1 MKEVHLGF
9 QEDKLEIETNCTDEI
24 INKIEEYININY
36 LKHNLSDPSIS
47 SQTVSNILLV
57 NAVYEILSLQKEKEE
72 SGERINKVLSSF

>member
-36 LKHNLSDPSIS
+36 LKHNLTDPSIS
-47 SQTVSNILLV
+47 RLAISNILLV

-72 SGERINKVLSSF
+72 CNERISKMLSTF

>member
-36 LKHNLSDPSIS
+36 LKHNLSDPSIPR
-47 SQTVSNILLV
+47 QTVSNILLV

>member
-1 MKEVHLGF
+1 MKEVHLSF

-36 LKHNLSDPSIS
+36 LKHNLSDSSIS
-47 SQTVSNILLV
+47 RQTVSNILLV